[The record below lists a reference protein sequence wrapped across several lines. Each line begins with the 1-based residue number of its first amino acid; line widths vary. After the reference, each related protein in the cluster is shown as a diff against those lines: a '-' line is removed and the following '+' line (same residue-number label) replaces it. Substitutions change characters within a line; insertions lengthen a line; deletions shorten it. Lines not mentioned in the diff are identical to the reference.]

1 MDIEDI
7 FEFESVG
14 VIVLINSS
22 AVTGA
27 ILTFGGDNGDNKS
40 KSYKDKS
47 MSPNISS
54 LLIIEFVYED
64 NMVPFCKDVMWFVW
78 LLLITLC
85 ETNEFWFSEIV
96 DDDDTE
102 GDMRVVNEVI
112 ELSLLLG
119 PSVVVIS
126 SESDTGSLSPQAK
139 PFEFLTEL
147 FDDELLVEELKLST
161 ELQLRFVNRSELSS
175 EFQKALDCE
184 VNSDDEMLR
193 S

>member
-64 NMVPFCKDVMWFVW
+64 NMVPFCKDVM
-78 LLLITLC
+78 
-85 ETNEFWFSEIV
+85 
-96 DDDDTE
+96 
-102 GDMRVVNEVI
+102 
-112 ELSLLLG
+112 
-119 PSVVVIS
+119 
-126 SESDTGSLSPQAK
+126 
-139 PFEFLTEL
+139 
-147 FDDELLVEELKLST
+147 
-161 ELQLRFVNRSELSS
+161 
-175 EFQKALDCE
+175 
-184 VNSDDEMLR
+184 
-193 S
+193 